1 MNLGLFRISRRL
13 LGNSQQ
19 DPQLL
24 LLHLRRVLCRL
35 GCLLSFL
42 VDVSV
47 CVRALEVDYHA
58 KWLQLNV
65 FHFGKQLLEIIL
77 FIPLINFYP
86 RFPLIFS
93 ARRKLRSDPPPVAL
107 GSGDTGHL
115 GRMTMFLHLWSLRTG
130 I

>member
-47 CVRALEVDYHA
+47 CVGALEVDYHA
-58 KWLQLNV
+58 KWPQLNV
-65 FHFGKQLLEIIL
+65 FHFGKQFLEIGATVI
-77 FIPLINFYP
+77 
-86 RFPLIFS
+86 
-93 ARRKLRSDPPPVAL
+93 
-107 GSGDTGHL
+107 T
-115 GRMTMFLHLWSLRTG
+115 
-130 I
+130 